1 MANLNGHALAADRA
15 ARGGPDRKADDDDLA
30 DLLLLADLS
39 AELEHLAGV
48 MDKAEGSRF
57 VGPAAQAVV
66 ALGRV
71 VESIYEWLP
80 DGVGESSPEA
90 VPHGGYG
97 CLGECA
103 WTGSPCASGIA

>member
-39 AELEHLAGV
+39 AELEQLAGV
-48 MDKAEGSRF
+48 MDKAEG
-57 VGPAAQAVV
+57 AQVVV

-103 WTGSPCASGIA
+103 WTGSPCAS